1 MNTTSSKLRK
11 LRAKKTQEQVAQ
23 DLGVSLSA
31 YVKYENGIR
40 VPRDDIKR
48 RIATYYN
55 STVQD
60 IFLVSS
66 TRYVYRNNQKGEYMK
81 KVTISLDE
89 LIGEV
94 KDKTEHKKSN
104 AERREELIELLFDY
118 LKREIK
124 IAEEKPYIDNTTA
137 ISELTSNL
145 INLLA

>member
-40 VPRDDIKR
+40 VPRDDIKK

-60 IFLVSS
+60 IF
-66 TRYVYRNNQKGEYMK
+66 
-81 KVTISLDE
+81 
-89 LIGEV
+89 
-94 KDKTEHKKSN
+94 
-104 AERREELIELLFDY
+104 F
-118 LKREIK
+118 
-124 IAEEKPYIDNTTA
+124 
-137 ISELTSNL
+137 SE
-145 INLLA
+145 

>member
-1 MNTTSSKLRK
+1 
-11 LRAKKTQEQVAQ
+11 
-23 DLGVSLSA
+23 
-31 YVKYENGIR
+31 
-40 VPRDDIKR
+40 
-48 RIATYYN
+48 
-55 STVQD
+55 
-60 IFLVSS
+60 
-66 TRYVYRNNQKGEYMK
+66 MK

-94 KDKTEHKKSN
+94 EDKTEHKKSN

-137 ISELTSNL
+137 ISEVTSNL

>member
-60 IFLVSS
+60 IF
-66 TRYVYRNNQKGEYMK
+66 
-81 KVTISLDE
+81 
-89 LIGEV
+89 
-94 KDKTEHKKSN
+94 
-104 AERREELIELLFDY
+104 F
-118 LKREIK
+118 
-124 IAEEKPYIDNTTA
+124 
-137 ISELTSNL
+137 SE
-145 INLLA
+145 

>member
-40 VPRDDIKR
+40 VPRDDIKK

-60 IFLVSS
+60 IF
-66 TRYVYRNNQKGEYMK
+66 
-81 KVTISLDE
+81 
-89 LIGEV
+89 
-94 KDKTEHKKSN
+94 
-104 AERREELIELLFDY
+104 F
-118 LKREIK
+118 
-124 IAEEKPYIDNTTA
+124 
-137 ISELTSNL
+137 
-145 INLLA
+145 

>member
-23 DLGVSLSA
+23 DLDVSLSA

-60 IFLVSS
+60 IF
-66 TRYVYRNNQKGEYMK
+66 
-81 KVTISLDE
+81 
-89 LIGEV
+89 
-94 KDKTEHKKSN
+94 
-104 AERREELIELLFDY
+104 F
-118 LKREIK
+118 
-124 IAEEKPYIDNTTA
+124 
-137 ISELTSNL
+137 SE
-145 INLLA
+145 

>member
-40 VPRDDIKR
+40 VPRDDIKK

-60 IFLVSS
+60 IFFS
-66 TRYVYRNNQKGEYMK
+66 
-81 KVTISLDE
+81 D
-89 LIGEV
+89 
-94 KDKTEHKKSN
+94 
-104 AERREELIELLFDY
+104 
-118 LKREIK
+118 
-124 IAEEKPYIDNTTA
+124 
-137 ISELTSNL
+137 
-145 INLLA
+145 

>member
-48 RIATYYN
+48 RLATYYN

-60 IFLVSS
+60 IF
-66 TRYVYRNNQKGEYMK
+66 
-81 KVTISLDE
+81 
-89 LIGEV
+89 
-94 KDKTEHKKSN
+94 
-104 AERREELIELLFDY
+104 F
-118 LKREIK
+118 
-124 IAEEKPYIDNTTA
+124 
-137 ISELTSNL
+137 SE
-145 INLLA
+145 

>member
-1 MNTTSSKLRK
+1 
-11 LRAKKTQEQVAQ
+11 
-23 DLGVSLSA
+23 
-31 YVKYENGIR
+31 
-40 VPRDDIKR
+40 
-48 RIATYYN
+48 
-55 STVQD
+55 
-60 IFLVSS
+60 
-66 TRYVYRNNQKGEYMK
+66 MK

-94 KDKTEHKKSN
+94 EDKTEHKKSN